1 MNELRFGLILTDLCR
16 TASFCSN
23 MGSVGEISTAN
34 KIPILT
40 VLVGQQRRCNFGE
53 INFFLSEEFHSTT
66 I

>member
-34 KIPILT
+34 KIPNSWLDNEDWT
-40 VLVGQQRRCNFGE
+40 VLVRSIC
-53 INFFLSEEFHSTT
+53 L
-66 I
+66 